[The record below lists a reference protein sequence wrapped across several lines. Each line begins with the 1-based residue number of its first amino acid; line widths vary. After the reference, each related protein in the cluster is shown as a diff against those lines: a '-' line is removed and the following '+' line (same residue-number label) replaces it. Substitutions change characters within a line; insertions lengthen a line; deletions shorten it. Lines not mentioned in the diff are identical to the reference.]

1 MVVTAVDDQYKK
13 QKGMLQVSKN
23 AGIVTNKSARGPKA
37 GIQITRLQKNEKPRR
52 RAQTK
57 SHKTNHIHSLKK
69 EKGVEI
75 PLG

>member
-52 RAQTK
+52 RHKLKVTK
-57 SHKTNHIHSLKK
+57 LTISTH
-69 EKGVEI
+69 
-75 PLG
+75 